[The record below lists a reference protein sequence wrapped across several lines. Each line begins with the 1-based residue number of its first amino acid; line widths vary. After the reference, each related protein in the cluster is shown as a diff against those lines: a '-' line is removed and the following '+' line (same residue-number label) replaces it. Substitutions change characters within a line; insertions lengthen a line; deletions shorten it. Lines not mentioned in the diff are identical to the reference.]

1 MIEACLAHPQ
11 NWFQYDFVKKSL
23 NLSMFF
29 ERLDLP
35 VKLLIKIIEKAVT
48 NPKFDQTPSWTDVAK
63 TKDKG
68 VIVNFIEK

>member
-1 MIEACLAHPQ
+1 
-11 NWFQYDFVKKSL
+11 
-23 NLSMFF
+23 MFF

-48 NPKFDQTPSWTDVAK
+48 NPKFDQTPSWTEVAK